1 MSSKSRAILAIT
13 LFGVSASAAEHVAV
27 SKTAMAIYAPAP
39 KYPFLA
45 LIAHEEGAGMFVFRV
60 DIKSGR
66 VKNVI
71 VAKSTGYKSLDGA
84 TVKAFKQWKFKPE
97 GMRSIRQIFP
107 NSTDPL
113 ASEDGLVKVPV
124 TFSIR

>member
-1 MSSKSRAILAIT
+1 VSFRCCAILAIA
-13 LFGVSASAAEHVAV
+13 LFAVSASAAERVAV

-45 LIAHEEGAGMFVFRV
+45 LIAHEEGVGIFVFRV

-71 VAKSTGYKSLDGA
+71 VAKSTGYKDLDAA
-84 TVKAFKQWKFKPE
+84 TVKALKQWKFKPE
-97 GMRSIRQIFP
+97 EVRSIKQIFP

>member
-1 MSSKSRAILAIT
+1 VSFSCRAILVIT
-13 LFGVSASAAEHVAV
+13 LFAVSASAAERVAV

-45 LIAHEEGAGMFVFRV
+45 LIAHEEGVGMFVFRV
-60 DIKSGR
+60 EIKSGR

-71 VAKSTGYKSLDGA
+71 VAKSTGYKDLDGA
-84 TVKAFKQWKFKPE
+84 TVKALKQWKFKPE
-97 GMRSIRQIFP
+97 EVRSIKQIFP

>member
-1 MSSKSRAILAIT
+1 MSFRCRAIGVIA

-27 SKTAMAIYAPAP
+27 LNSAPAIYAPAP

-45 LIAHEEGAGMFVFRV
+45 LIAHQEGAGMFVFRV

-71 VAKSTGYKSLDGA
+71 VAKSTGYKNLDGA
-84 TVKAFKQWKFKPE
+84 TVKALKQWKFKPE
-97 GMRSIRQIFP
+97 GVRSIRQIFP